1 MKKVPIEVHRT
12 SGNQA
17 HFVIPAHL
25 DAMEVR
31 GIIESVMEQL
41 MLEDLSKA
49 SKHDHDCHGCST
61 VAKSVANDWQYKHD
75 GD

>member
-1 MKKVPIEVHRT
+1 MKKVPVEVHRT

-41 MLEDLSKA
+41 MLEDM
-49 SKHDHDCHGCST
+49 
-61 VAKSVANDWQYKHD
+61 KSVTVVPTYNEDGSLSGTIGIDWNYKHD